1 MNANDIKSI
10 LTSVFNPSQI
20 EVVDDSGRHK
30 RHKEAKTHGG
40 GHYSVR
46 IVSEMFAGK
55 TLIERHQMIY
65 QALVMP
71 RPEIHAL
78 SIVAR
83 IEKEI

>member
-1 MNANDIKSI
+1 MMTADDINVIKKQRRS
-10 LTSVFNPSQI
+10 
-20 EVVDDSGRHK
+20 
-30 RHKEAKTHGG
+30 G
-40 GHYSVR
+40 GHYSVW